1 MATSA
6 TRRFSVIVPSAED
19 GEEVQLNQIMVDPS
33 GLTVLTVPG
42 EEVQEHIP
50 FDLIQGWWLENEEE
64 MKVIVTDEASSSS
77 SAPSSSSGAAG
88 GGKGK
93 AAAAAN
99 VTREVKL
106 KSKRAQ
112 DIVDCMQEVV
122 NNLLQE
128 RQGQSAPASPAPNGD
143 SAGEGTAGA
152 GAYAA
157 NGAAADASPP
167 AGGADGEQGKAAGAS
182 GYVFLKSGF
191 LVRAPRPRAGPRRP
205 WTAARGLTVVRARGR
220 ARAIAAKAEGEVP
233 LPLEGAVLHPRA
245 PVEREAHAAV
255 LRGQGELEGPEQG
268 AGRRGP
274 VDHLERTRPSA
285 TERAMPP
292 GRSSR
297 VSLTRPRVVA
307 RPRRRRRRQ
316 VVRYTDGPF
325 LSFMAF
331 QMNKTRDRRFL
342 LKAPT
347 LHVRNEWATKI
358 ESLL

>member
-77 SAPSSSSGAAG
+77 SAPSSSSGAGG

-152 GAYAA
+152 GGYAA

-205 WTAARGLTVVRARGR
+205 WIAARGLTVVRARDRSKSG
-220 ARAIAAKAEGEVP
+220 
-233 LPLEGAVLHPRA
+233 
-245 PVEREAHAAV
+245 
-255 LRGQGELEGPEQG
+255 
-268 AGRRGP
+268 
-274 VDHLERTRPSA
+274 
-285 TERAMPP
+285 
-292 GRSSR
+292 GRSSPSAGR
-297 VSLTRPRVVA
+297 SGTSSSSASRTGSTRCSTSRTRRARRTRTRSWAPWTCRPSRTYAPVRDRTGDAARALVA
-307 RPRRRRRRQ
+307 RVADAPPAWSRVLVVV
-316 VVRYTDGPF
+316 VVRWCGTPTAP
-325 LSFMAF
+325 SSPSW
-331 QMNKTRDRRFL
+331 RF
-342 LKAPT
+342 
-347 LHVRNEWATKI
+347 R
-358 ESLL
+358 